1 MVKEAGDKALLFMLY
16 TTLYSND
23 MVCNSIKDL
32 ERYVRD
38 KDKETQKIY
47 GALHKRVG
55 EYFKKT
61 NKILN
66 ESSYFLADFSAYL
79 DDYVDDALFNL
90 RSFIYSNYV
99 DAGIDDAEYLSCL
112 EMTRSMCA
120 ISCEHIDG
128 IQKQLVKENL
138 LPHRF
143 EYGNMTDMFRIL
155 NNLCLW
161 SYRKIDKNIMVD
173 FNKEELGNKI
183 NEVMSGIFSFERFNA
198 AYSYAQNLEKER
210 KANGK

>member
-47 GALHKRVG
+47 GALNKRVG

-90 RSFIYSNYV
+90 RSFIYSNYA

-143 EYGNMTDMFRIL
+143 EYGNMTELFRIL

-161 SYRKIDKNIMVD
+161 SYRKIDKDTMVN
-173 FNKEELGNKI
+173 FNKEELAAKI
-183 NEVMSGIFSFERFNA
+183 NDVMHGIFNFERFNN
-198 AYSYAQNLEKER
+198 AYAYAHELEIER
-210 KANGK
+210 NNNAK